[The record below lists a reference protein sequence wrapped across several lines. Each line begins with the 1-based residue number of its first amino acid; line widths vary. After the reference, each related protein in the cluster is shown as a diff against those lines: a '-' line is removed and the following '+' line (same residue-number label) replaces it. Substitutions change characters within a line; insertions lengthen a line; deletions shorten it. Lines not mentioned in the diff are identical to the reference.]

1 MRDLD
6 LLKKIIRLGREA
18 DRLVADDLAK
28 AKDVDAQRLALTTQ
42 YRLQIEGENRHHA
55 EMAKIREVLGD

>member
-6 LLKKIIRLGREA
+6 LLRQIIRLGREA
-18 DRLVADDLAK
+18 DRLILDDLAK

-42 YRLQIEGENRHHA
+42 YRLQIEVENRRDA
-55 EMAKIREVLGD
+55 EMAKMREVLGD

>member
-18 DRLVADDLAK
+18 DRLILDDLAK
-28 AKDVDAQRLALTTQ
+28 AKDVDAQRLALTSQ
-42 YRLQIEGENRHHA
+42 YRLQIEGEDRHDEA
-55 EMAKIREVLGD
+55 MAKMREVLGD